1 MKTTVIKLTGLGCG
15 KCKKKV
21 EEISNNMNGISK
33 GVVDLETSTLTISF
47 ESEIAVD
54 FDHLKKEIIKA
65 GYGIVNEEKINKKES
80 EKNSNTIKTGDRI
93 RSEKEESI
101 IESGSLITETIE
113 IGGITC
119 QAYVRTIETK
129 TGKLDG
135 VEKANINF
143 LTSKLEIVFDPRRVT
158 LETIKKTIEYAG
170 YKVIEEEL
178 VEDLT
183 LKIEGL
189 TCQSCVRSI
198 EVNLG
203 KENGVNEVVVNLA
216 TEKMRIKFN
225 KKEIKLS
232 QIRKKIESLGFKA
245 IKNNGNMDFDKK
257 KLELKKKWYE
267 LMGLLFFGGV
277 ILYIAMGSMLGA
289 SLPKIIDLNKN
300 PLNFALIQLLFTM
313 PVVYLG
319 RRFYLVGFKVLFRNP
334 NMDSLIAIGTG
345 SAILYSLYGTL
356 EIYMGNITM
365 AHHLY
370 YESAVVILALISL
383 GKYLEDVSKGKT
395 SEAIKKLGNLRP
407 KMANLMKDGEII
419 EIEIEEVEVGDIVLV
434 KPGGKIPVDGM
445 VINGQT
451 SVDESMLTGESL
463 PVKKMVGDRVVGAS
477 INKNGSIQVE
487 TKAVGEDST
496 LAHIIKLVE
505 DAQGSKA
512 PIARMAD
519 IISGYFVPI
528 VIVIAM
534 ISSSLWY
541 LAGKLGWIELNNDP
555 SIFAL
560 TIFIAVLVIAC
571 PCSLGL
577 ATPTAI
583 MVGTGMGAKNG
594 ILIKGGEAL
603 ETTYK
608 LNYII
613 FDKTGTITLGK
624 PKVTDIEKSEKIG
637 AIDKEK
643 LLQLAGSL
651 ETHSEHP
658 LGEAIIEEVKVRGM
672 KLLKV
677 SGFNS
682 ITGMGIVGVVE
693 EKTILVGNEKLMIK
707 YNIEI
712 LSKDKEKIDQLAKQ
726 GKTPMMIAI
735 GGKFSGIIAVADPIK
750 ESSRKAIQNLKDM
763 GIKVAMITGDNKKTA
778 EAIGKQVGI
787 DVVLSEVMPEDK
799 IEEVKKLQEQGYK
812 VGMVGDGINDAPA
825 LAQADVGIGIA
836 SGTDVAMESA
846 DIVLMKSDLKDVAVA
861 IELSRATIKNI
872 KQNLFWAF
880 GYNTLGIP
888 VAAGVLY
895 IFGGPLLNPMIAGAA
910 MAMSSVS
917 VVSNALRLKLFKSRY

>member
-1 MKTTVIKLTGLGCG
+1 MKTKIINLTGLGCG

-21 EEISNNMNGISK
+21 EEISNNIDGISK
-33 GVVDLETSTLTISF
+33 GVVNLEASTLTINF
-47 ESEIAVD
+47 ESEILVD
-54 FDHLKKEIIKA
+54 FNYLKKEIIKA
-65 GYGIVNEEKINKKES
+65 GYKVVEKENNNKISYKIEP
-80 EKNSNTIKTGDRI
+80 
-93 RSEKEESI
+93 EKEESPVENRSLTTEI
-101 IESGSLITETIE
+101 IEIK
-113 IGGITC
+113 GITC
-119 QAYVRTIETK
+119 QACVRTIETK

-135 VEKANINF
+135 VEKSNINF
-143 LTSKLEIVFDPRRVT
+143 LTSKLEIVFDPQKVSI
-158 LETIKKTIEYAG
+158 ETIKKTIEYAG
-170 YKVIEEEL
+170 YEVIEKEL
-178 VEDLT
+178 IEDLT
-183 LKIEGL
+183 LKIEGM

-203 KENGVNEVVVNLA
+203 KEKGVSEVVVNLT

-225 KKEIKLS
+225 KKDIKLS
-232 QIRKKIESLGFKA
+232 QIIKRVESLGFKA
-245 IKNNGNMDFDKK
+245 IKNTENLDYDKK

-289 SLPKIIDLNKN
+289 SLPNIIDLNKN
-300 PLNFALIQLLFTM
+300 PLNFALIQMVFTI

-319 RRFYLVGFKVLFRNP
+319 RRFYLIGFKVLFRNP

-345 SAILYSLYGTL
+345 AAILYSLYGTF
-356 EIYMGNITM
+356 EVSIGNINM

-395 SEAIKKLGNLRP
+395 SEAIKKLGSLRP
-407 KMANLMKDGEII
+407 KMAAVIKDGKII
-419 EIEIEEVEVGDIVLV
+419 EVEVEEVEVGDIVLV
-434 KPGGKIPVDGM
+434 KPGEKIPVDGR
-445 VINGQT
+445 VVSGQT
-451 SVDESMLTGESL
+451 SIDESMLTGESM
-463 PVKKMVGDRVVGAS
+463 PVKKRIGDHVVGAS
-477 INKNGSIQVE
+477 INKNGSIQIE
-487 TKAVGEDST
+487 TKATGEDTT
-496 LAHIIKLVE
+496 LSHIIKLVE

-519 IISGYFVPI
+519 IISGYFVPV

-534 ISSSLWY
+534 VSSSLWY

-603 ETTYK
+603 ETTHK

-624 PKVTDIEKSEKIG
+624 PVVTDIIEAEENKI
-637 AIDKEK
+637 IKKEK

-651 ETHSEHP
+651 ETYSEHP
-658 LGEAIIEEVKVRGM
+658 LGEAIVEKVKTKEI

-677 SGFNS
+677 SKFNS
-682 ITGMGIVGVVE
+682 ITGMGIVGVIE
-693 EKTILVGNEKLMIK
+693 EKTILVGNEKLMVKNNIK
-707 YNIEI
+707 I
-712 LSKDKEKIDQLAKQ
+712 LPKDKEKIDKLAKQ

-735 GGKFSGIIAVADPIK
+735 EGKFSGIIAVADPIK

-778 EAIGKQVGI
+778 DAIGKQVGI

-799 IEEVKKLQEQGYK
+799 IEEVKKLQKQGYK

-825 LAQADVGIGIA
+825 LAQANIGIGIA
-836 SGTDVAMESA
+836 TGTDVAMESA

-880 GYNTLGIP
+880 GYNILGIP

-895 IFGGPLLNPMIAGAA
+895 IFGGPLLNPMIAGGA

-917 VVSNALRLKLFKSRY
+917 VVSNALRLKLFKSKY

>member
-1 MKTTVIKLTGLGCG
+1 MKTLVLKLTGLGCG

-21 EEISNNMNGISK
+21 EGIANNMDGVSK
-33 GVVDLETSTLTISF
+33 GVIDLENSTLTINF
-47 ESEIAVD
+47 ESEILVD
-54 FDHLKKEIIKA
+54 LDYLKKEIINA
-65 GYGIVNEEKINKKES
+65 GYGVLEQGENKKDKK
-80 EKNSNTIKTGDRI
+80 EKNENVEP
-93 RSEKEESI
+93 EKEQTI
-101 IESGSLITETIE
+101 IEGKVLTTEIIE
-113 IGGITC
+113 VGGITC
-119 QAYVRTIETK
+119 QACVRSIETK

-135 VEKANINF
+135 VEKADINF
-143 LTSKLEIVFDPRRVT
+143 LTSKLEIVFDSTKVN
-158 LETIKKTIEYAG
+158 LDTIKKTIEYAG
-170 YKVIEEEL
+170 YEVIEKSFM
-178 VEDLT
+178 EDIT
-183 LKIEGL
+183 LKIEGM

-203 KENGVNEVVVNLA
+203 KEQGVDEVVVNLT

-232 QIRKKIESLGFKA
+232 QIKKKVESLGFKA
-245 IKNNGNMDFDKK
+245 VKDERDLDFDKK

-267 LMGLLFFGGV
+267 LMGMLFFGGV

-289 SLPKIIDLNKN
+289 SLPGVIDLDKN
-300 PLNFALIQLLFTM
+300 PMNFAMIQLLFTI

-345 SAILYSLYGTL
+345 AAILYSLYGTL

-395 SEAIKKLGNLRP
+395 SEAIKKLGSLRP
-407 KMANLMKDGEII
+407 KMAAILKDGQII
-419 EIEIEEVEVGDIVLV
+419 EVEVEEVEVGDIVLV
-434 KPGGKIPVDGM
+434 KPGEKVPVDGI
-445 VINGQT
+445 VISGQT
-451 SVDESMLTGESL
+451 SIDESMLTGESI
-463 PVKKMVGDRVVGAS
+463 PVKKRVGDRVVGAS
-477 INKNGSIQVE
+477 INKNGSIQIE
-487 TKAVGEDST
+487 TKATGEDTT
-496 LAHIIKLVE
+496 LSHIIKLVE

-519 IISGYFVPI
+519 IISGYFVPV

-534 ISSSLWY
+534 ISSTLWY
-541 LAGKLGWIELNNDP
+541 LAGKLGWMELNNDP

-603 ETTYK
+603 ETTHK
-608 LNYII
+608 LDYII

-624 PKVTDIEKSEKIG
+624 PVVTDVVEGEESRI
-637 AIDKEK
+637 IDREK

-658 LGEAIIEEVKVRGM
+658 LGDAIVEEVKTRGM
-672 KLLKV
+672 KLLEV
-677 SGFNS
+677 NGFNS
-682 ITGMGIVGVVE
+682 VTGMGIVGVVE
-693 EKTILVGNEKLMIK
+693 KKSILVGNQKLMVK
-707 YNIEI
+707 NNVEV
-712 LSKDKEKIDQLAKQ
+712 LEEDKEKVDQLAKQ
-726 GKTPMMIAI
+726 GKTPMMVAI
-735 GGKFSGIIAVADPIK
+735 DGKLSGIIAVADPIK

-763 GIKVAMITGDNKKTA
+763 GIQVAMITGDNKKTA
-778 EAIGKQVGI
+778 DAIGEQVGI
-787 DVVLSEVMPEDK
+787 DMVLSEVMPEDK
-799 IEEVKKLQEQGYK
+799 IEEVKKLQEQGYR

-825 LAQADVGIGIA
+825 LAQADIGIGIA

-888 VAAGVLY
+888 VAAGLLY

-917 VVSNALRLKLFKSRY
+917 VVSNALRLKLFKSKY

>member
-1 MKTTVIKLTGLGCG
+1 MKTRVINLTGLGCG

-21 EEISNNMNGISK
+21 EEIANDMDGISK
-33 GVVDLETSTLTISF
+33 GVVDLENSTLTINF
-47 ESEIAVD
+47 ENDILVD

-65 GYGIVNEEKINKKES
+65 GYGIVEQEKNTKEKNESHTIETSDSVES
-80 EKNSNTIKTGDRI
+80 EKEQSVAEG
-93 RSEKEESI
+93 EF
-101 IESGSLITETIE
+101 LITENIE

-119 QAYVRTIETK
+119 QACVRTIETK
-129 TGKLDG
+129 TGKLNG

-143 LTSKLEIVFDPRRVT
+143 LTSKLEIVFDPKRVNLDT
-158 LETIKKTIEYAG
+158 IKETIKYAG
-170 YKVIEEEL
+170 YEVIEKESM
-178 VEDLT
+178 EDLT
-183 LKIEGL
+183 LKIEGM

-203 KENGVNEVVVNLA
+203 KEKGVNEVVVNLT

-245 IKNNGNMDFDKK
+245 IKDQGALDFDKK

-277 ILYIAMGSMLGA
+277 ILYIAMGSMLGV
-289 SLPKIIDLNKN
+289 SLPEIINLNKN
-300 PLNFALIQLLFTM
+300 PLNFAMIQLAFTI
-313 PVVYLG
+313 PVIYLG

-345 SAILYSLYGTL
+345 AAILYSLYGTF
-356 EIYMGNITM
+356 EIYMGNIAM

-395 SEAIKKLGNLRP
+395 SEAIKKLGSLRP
-407 KMANLMKDGEII
+407 KMANLMKNGEII
-419 EIEIEEVEVGDIVLV
+419 EIEVEEVEVGDIVLV
-434 KPGGKIPVDGM
+434 KPGEKIPVDGR
-445 VINGQT
+445 VISGQT
-451 SVDESMLTGESL
+451 SVDESMLTGESM
-463 PVKKMVGDRVVGAS
+463 PVKKVVGDHVVGAS
-477 INKNGSIQVE
+477 INKNGSIQIE
-487 TKAVGEDST
+487 TKATGEDTT

-519 IISGYFVPI
+519 IISGYFVPV

-534 ISSSLWY
+534 VSSSLWY

-603 ETTYK
+603 ETTHK
-608 LNYII
+608 LDYII

-624 PKVTDIEKSEKIG
+624 PKVTDVVEAEEIG
-637 AIDKEK
+637 MVDKEK

-658 LGEAIIEEVKVRGM
+658 LGEAIIEEVKAKGM
-672 KLLKV
+672 KFLSV
-677 SGFNS
+677 SGFDS
-682 ITGMGIVGVVE
+682 ITGMGIAGVVE
-693 EKTILVGNEKLMIK
+693 EKNILIGNEKLMVK
-707 YNIEI
+707 NNVKV
-712 LSKDKEKIDQLAKQ
+712 LSEDKEKIDQLAKQ

-735 GGKFSGIIAVADPIK
+735 EGKFSGIIAVADPIK
-750 ESSRKAIQNLKDM
+750 ESSRKAIQNLKNM
-763 GIKVAMITGDNKKTA
+763 SINVAMITGDNKKTA
-778 EAIGKQVGI
+778 DAIGKQVGI
-787 DVVLSEVMPEDK
+787 EMVLSEVMPEDK
-799 IEEVKKLQEQGYK
+799 IEEVKKLQQQGYK

-825 LAQADVGIGIA
+825 LAQAEIGIGIA

-917 VVSNALRLKLFKSRY
+917 VVSNALRLKLFKSKY

>member
-1 MKTTVIKLTGLGCG
+1 MKTMVLKLTGLGCG

-21 EEISNNMNGISK
+21 EGIANNIDGVSK
-33 GVVDLETSTLTISF
+33 GVVDLEASALTIDF
-47 ESEIAVD
+47 ESEILVD
-54 FDHLKKEIIKA
+54 FDHLKKEIINA
-65 GYGIVNEEKINKKES
+65 GYGVLEQGKNKEENNELHTI
-80 EKNSNTIKTGDRI
+80 KNSESVG
-93 RSEKEESI
+93 SEKEQSI
-101 IESGSLITETIE
+101 IENKVLVTEIIE

-119 QAYVRTIETK
+119 QACVRTIETK
-129 TGKLDG
+129 TGKLAG
-135 VEKANINF
+135 VEKADINF
-143 LTSKLEIVFDPRRVT
+143 LTSKLEIVFDSTKVN
-158 LETIKKTIEYAG
+158 LDTIKKTIEYAG
-170 YKVIEEEL
+170 YEVIEEGFI
-178 VEDLT
+178 EDIT
-183 LKIEGL
+183 LKIEGM

-203 KENGVNEVVVNLA
+203 KEQGVDEVVVNLT

-232 QIRKKIESLGFKA
+232 QIRKKVEALGFKA
-245 IKNNGNMDFDKK
+245 VKDEKDPGFDKK

-267 LMGLLFFGGV
+267 LMGMLFFGGV

-289 SLPKIIDLNKN
+289 SLPGIIDLDKN
-300 PLNFALIQLLFTM
+300 PMNFALIQLLFTI

-319 RRFYLVGFKVLFRNP
+319 KRFYLVGFKVLFRNP

-345 SAILYSLYGTL
+345 AAILYSLYGTL
-356 EIYMGNITM
+356 EIYMGNLTM

-395 SEAIKKLGNLRP
+395 SEAIKKLGSLRP
-407 KMANLMKDGEII
+407 KMAALMKDGEII
-419 EIEIEEVEVGDIVLV
+419 EVEVEEVEVGDIVLV
-434 KPGGKIPVDGM
+434 KPGEKIPVDGV

-451 SVDESMLTGESL
+451 SVDESMLTGESI
-463 PVKKMVGDRVVGAS
+463 PVKKRAGDRVVGAS
-477 INKNGSIQVE
+477 INKNGSIQIE
-487 TKAVGEDST
+487 TKATGEDTT
-496 LAHIIKLVE
+496 LSHIIKLVE

-519 IISGYFVPI
+519 IISGYFVPV

-534 ISSSLWY
+534 VSSTLWY

-603 ETTYK
+603 ETTHK
-608 LNYII
+608 LDYII

-624 PKVTDIEKSEKIG
+624 PKVTDIVESEKDG
-637 AIDKEK
+637 VIDKQR

-658 LGEAIIEEVKVRGM
+658 LGDAIVEEVKARGM
-672 KLLKV
+672 KLLEV

-682 ITGMGIVGVVE
+682 VTGMGIAGVVE
-693 EKTILVGNEKLMIK
+693 EKAILVGNEKLMVK
-707 YNIEI
+707 NNIEV
-712 LSKDKEKIDQLAKQ
+712 SPEDKERIDQLAKQ
-726 GKTPMMIAI
+726 GKTPMMVAI
-735 GGKFSGIIAVADPIK
+735 EGKFSGIIAVADPIK

-763 GIKVAMITGDNKKTA
+763 GIQVAMITGDNKKTA
-778 EAIGKQVGI
+778 DAIGEQVGI
-787 DVVLSEVMPEDK
+787 DMVLSEVMPEDK
-799 IEEVKKLQEQGYK
+799 IEEVKKLQEQEYR

-825 LAQADVGIGIA
+825 LAQANIGIGIA

-888 VAAGVLY
+888 VAAGLLY

-917 VVSNALRLKLFKSRY
+917 VVSNALRLKLFKSKY

>member
-1 MKTTVIKLTGLGCG
+1 MKTTTIKLTGLGCG

-21 EEISNNMNGISK
+21 EEIANKIDGVSK
-33 GVVDLETSTLTISF
+33 GVVDLEESTLTINY
-47 ESEIAVD
+47 ESEILVD
-54 FDHLKKEIIKA
+54 LDHLKKKIIKA
-65 GYGIVNEEKINKKES
+65 GYGILEEENQLHSTDITDSIEVKKEQS
-80 EKNSNTIKTGDRI
+80 ITEDKN
-93 RSEKEESI
+93 
-101 IESGSLITETIE
+101 LVTETIE

-119 QAYVRTIETK
+119 QACVRTIETK

-135 VEKANINF
+135 VERANINF
-143 LTSKLEIVFDPRRVT
+143 LTNKLEITFDPKKLT
-158 LETIKKTIEYAG
+158 LDIIKKTIEYAG
-170 YKVIEEEL
+170 YEVIEAKL
-178 VEDLT
+178 IEDIT
-183 LKIEGL
+183 LKIEGM

-203 KENGVNEVVVNLA
+203 KEKGVDEVVVNLT

-225 KKEIKLS
+225 KKDIKLS
-232 QIRKKIESLGFKA
+232 QIIKKVEALGFKA
-245 IKNNGNMDFDKK
+245 IKNEKDIDLDKK
-257 KLELKKKWYE
+257 KLELQKKWYE
-267 LMGLLFFGGV
+267 LMGMLFFGGV

-289 SLPKIIDLNKN
+289 SLPDIIDLDKN
-300 PLNFALIQLLFTM
+300 PLNFAIIQLLFTI
-313 PVVYLG
+313 PVIYLG

-345 SAILYSLYGTL
+345 AAILYSLYGTF
-356 EIYMGNITM
+356 EVYMGNLMM

-395 SEAIKKLGNLRP
+395 SEAIKKLGSLRP
-407 KMANLMKDGEII
+407 KMAAIMKNGEII
-419 EIEIEEVEVGDIVLV
+419 EVGVEEVEVGDIVLV
-434 KPGGKIPVDGM
+434 KPGEKVPVDGI
-445 VINGQT
+445 VISGQT
-451 SVDESMLTGESL
+451 SIDESMLTGESI
-463 PVKKMVGDRVVGAS
+463 PVKKKIGDRVVGAS
-477 INKNGSIQVE
+477 INKNGSIQIE
-487 TKAVGEDST
+487 TKATGEDTT
-496 LAHIIKLVE
+496 LSHIIKLVE

-519 IISGYFVPI
+519 IISGYFVPV
-528 VIVIAM
+528 VIVIA
-534 ISSSLWY
+534 ILSSTLWY

-603 ETTYK
+603 ETTHK

-624 PKVTDIEKSEKIG
+624 PVVTDVVEAEEAGLINKEKI
-637 AIDKEK
+637 
-643 LLQLAGSL
+643 LQLAGSL

-658 LGEAIIEEVKVRGM
+658 LGDAIVEEVKNKEL
-672 KLLKV
+672 KLLEV

-693 EKTILVGNEKLMIK
+693 EKTILVGNEKLMVK
-707 YNIEI
+707 NKIEV
-712 LSKDKEKIDQLAKQ
+712 LSGAKEKIDQLAKQ

-735 GGKFSGIIAVADPIK
+735 DGKFSGIIAVADPIK
-750 ESSRKAIQNLKDM
+750 ESSKKAIQNLKNM
-763 GIKVAMITGDNKKTA
+763 GIQVAMITGDNKKTA
-778 EAIGKQVGI
+778 DAIGQQIEI
-787 DVVLSEVMPEDK
+787 DMVLSEVMPEDK
-799 IEEVKKLQEQGYK
+799 IKEVKKLQAQGYK

-825 LAQADVGIGIA
+825 LAQADIGIGIA
-836 SGTDVAMESA
+836 TGTDVAMESA

-917 VVSNALRLKLFKSRY
+917 VVSNALRLKFFKSKY

>member
-1 MKTTVIKLTGLGCG
+1 MKTKIMKLTGLGCG

-21 EEISNNMNGISK
+21 EEIANNTDGISK
-33 GVVDLETSTLTISF
+33 GVVSLENSTLTITF
-47 ESEIAVD
+47 ENKTLVN
-54 FDHLKKEIIKA
+54 FGYLKKEIIKA
-65 GYGIVNEEKINKKES
+65 GYGIVEDNNKIPEKVEIKKDRS
-80 EKNSNTIKTGDRI
+80 IKKDRLLTT
-93 RSEKEESI
+93 EI
-101 IESGSLITETIE
+101 IQIK
-113 IGGITC
+113 GITC
-119 QAYVRTIETK
+119 QACVRTIETK
-129 TGKLDG
+129 TKKLDG
-135 VEKANINF
+135 VEASNINF
-143 LTSKLEIVFDPRRVT
+143 LTSKLEIIFDPQKIN
-158 LETIKKTIEYAG
+158 LKIIKKTIEHAG
-170 YKVIEEEL
+170 YKVVEENLIE
-178 VEDLT
+178 DIT
-183 LKIEGL
+183 LKIEGM

-198 EVNLG
+198 EVNLS
-203 KENGVNEVVVNLA
+203 KEKGVNEVVVNLT

-225 KKEIKLS
+225 KKDIELS
-232 QIRKKIESLGFKA
+232 QIIKKVESLGFKA
-245 IKNNGNMDFDKK
+245 LKNQGDPDYDKK

-267 LMGLLFFGGV
+267 LMGSLFFGGV

-289 SLPKIIDLNKN
+289 SLPNIIDLNKT
-300 PLNFALIQLLFTM
+300 PLNFALIQMIFTI

-345 SAILYSLYGTL
+345 AAILYSLYGTFQ
-356 EIYMGNITM
+356 IYIGNTSM

-383 GKYLEDVSKGKT
+383 GKYLEEVSKGKT
-395 SEAIKKLGNLRP
+395 SEAIKKLGSLRP
-407 KMANLMKDGEII
+407 KMAAIIKDGEII
-419 EIEIEEVEVGDIVLV
+419 EVEVEEVEVGDIVLV
-434 KPGGKIPVDGM
+434 KPGEKIPVDGK
-445 VINGQT
+445 VISGQT
-451 SVDESMLTGESL
+451 SVDESMLTGESM
-463 PVKKMVGDRVVGAS
+463 PVKKRIGDRVVGAS
-477 INKNGSIQVE
+477 INKNGSIQIE
-487 TKAVGEDST
+487 TKATVEDST
-496 LAHIIKLVE
+496 LSHIIKLVE

-528 VIVIAM
+528 VILIAI

-541 LAGKLGWIELNNDP
+541 LAGKLRWIELNSDP

-603 ETTYK
+603 ETTHK

-624 PKVTDIEKSEKIG
+624 PIVTDIIKAEENKKIQIEKI
-637 AIDKEK
+637 
-643 LLQLAGSL
+643 LQLVGSL
-651 ETHSEHP
+651 ETYSEHP
-658 LGEAIIEEVKVRGM
+658 LGEAIVEKIKAEKI
-672 KLLKV
+672 KILDV
-677 SGFNS
+677 SEFNS
-682 ITGMGIVGVVE
+682 ITGMGIVGIVE
-693 EKTILVGNEKLMIK
+693 KKSILVGNIKLMIK
-707 YNIEI
+707 NNIKI
-712 LSKDKEKIDQLAKQ
+712 SQKDKEKIDHLANQ
-726 GKTPMMIAI
+726 GKTPMLISI
-735 GGKFSGIIAVADPIK
+735 EGSFSGIIAVADPIK
-750 ESSRKAIQNLKDM
+750 ESSKKAIQNLKDM

-778 EAIGKQVGI
+778 DAIGKQVGI
-787 DVVLSEVMPEDK
+787 DIILSEVMPEDK
-799 IEEVKKLQEQGYK
+799 IEEVKKLQKQGYK

-825 LAQADVGIGIA
+825 LAQANIGIGIA
-836 SGTDVAMESA
+836 TGTDVAMESA

-888 VAAGVLY
+888 IAAGILY
-895 IFGGPLLNPMIAGAA
+895 IFGGPLLNPMIAGGA

-917 VVSNALRLKLFKSRY
+917 VVSNALRLKFFKSKY

>member
-1 MKTTVIKLTGLGCG
+1 MKTKVINLTGLGCG
-15 KCKKKV
+15 KCRKKV
-21 EEISNNMNGISK
+21 EGIANDIDGVSK
-33 GVVDLETSTLTISF
+33 GIVDLEMSTLTIEF
-47 ESEIAVD
+47 ESEVLVD
-54 FDHLKKEIIKA
+54 FEYLKKKIIKA
-65 GYGIVNEEKINKKES
+65 GYGIMKEGKNESHITDTSDSGAPDKERSAAEGKI
-80 EKNSNTIKTGDRI
+80 
-93 RSEKEESI
+93 
-101 IESGSLITETIE
+101 LITETIE
-113 IGGITC
+113 VGGITC
-119 QAYVRTIETK
+119 QACVRTIETK

-135 VEKANINF
+135 VEKANVNF
-143 LTSKLEIVFDPRRVT
+143 LTNKLEIVFDPERMD
-158 LETIKKTIEYAG
+158 LNTIKKTIEYAG
-170 YKVIEEEL
+170 YEVIEKESM
-178 VEDLT
+178 EDLT
-183 LKIEGL
+183 LKIEGM

-203 KENGVNEVVVNLA
+203 KEKGVHEVVVNLT

-225 KKEIKLS
+225 RKEIKLS
-232 QIRKKIESLGFKA
+232 QIRKKVESLGFKA
-245 IKNNGNMDFDKK
+245 VKDQGEPDYDRK

-267 LMGLLFFGGV
+267 VMGLLFLGGI
-277 ILYIAMGSMLGA
+277 ILYIAMGSMVGV
-289 SLPKIIDLNKN
+289 SLPQIIDLNKN
-300 PLNFALIQLLFTM
+300 PLNFALIQLVFTI

-345 SAILYSLYGTL
+345 AAILYSLYGSL
-356 EIYMGNITM
+356 EIYAGNTAM

-395 SEAIKKLGNLRP
+395 SEAIKKLGSLRP

-419 EIEIEEVEVGDIVLV
+419 EIEVEEVELGDIVLV
-434 KPGGKIPVDGM
+434 KPGEKIPVDGR
-445 VINGQT
+445 VISGQT
-451 SVDESMLTGESL
+451 SVDESMLTGESM
-463 PVKKMVGDRVVGAS
+463 PVKKRIGDHVVGAS
-477 INKNGSIQVE
+477 INKNGSIQIE
-487 TKAVGEDST
+487 TKATGEDTT
-496 LAHIIKLVE
+496 LSHIIKLVE

-519 IISGYFVPI
+519 IISGYFVPV
-528 VIVIAM
+528 VIVIAVV
-534 ISSSLWY
+534 SSGLWY
-541 LAGKLGWIELNNDP
+541 LAGKSGWMELNNDP

-603 ETTYK
+603 ETTHK

-624 PKVTDIEKSEKIG
+624 PVVTDVVETGKIIE
-637 AIDKEK
+637 KEK

-658 LGEAIIEEVKVRGM
+658 LGEAIVEEVKVKGM

-682 ITGMGIVGVVE
+682 ITGMGIAGVVE
-693 EKTILVGNEKLMIK
+693 EKTILVGNEKLMVK
-707 YNIEI
+707 NKVEI
-712 LSKDKEKIDQLAKQ
+712 LPKDKDKIDQLAKQ
-726 GKTPMMIAI
+726 GKTPMMIAVE
-735 GGKFSGIIAVADPIK
+735 GKFSGIIAVADPIK

-763 GIKVAMITGDNKKTA
+763 GIQVAMITGDNKKTA
-778 EAIGKQVGI
+778 DAIGKQVGI
-787 DVVLSEVMPEDK
+787 DLVLSEVMPEDK
-799 IEEVKKLQEQGYK
+799 IEEVKKLQEEGYR

-825 LAQADVGIGIA
+825 LAQADIGIGIA
-836 SGTDVAMESA
+836 TGTDVAMESA

-880 GYNTLGIP
+880 AYNTTGIP
-888 VAAGVLY
+888 VAAGVLF
-895 IFGGPLLNPMIAGAA
+895 IFGGPLLNPMIAGGA

>member
-1 MKTTVIKLTGLGCG
+1 MKTKIINLTGLGCG

-21 EEISNNMNGISK
+21 EEITNNIDGISK
-33 GVVDLETSTLTISF
+33 GVVDLKASTLTINF
-47 ESEIAVD
+47 ESEILVD

-65 GYGIVNEEKINKKES
+65 GYGVV
-80 EKNSNTIKTGDRI
+80 
-93 RSEKEESI
+93 EKENKPSDK
-101 IESGSLITETIE
+101 IESKNEGSPVEDKILKTEIVE
-113 IGGITC
+113 IKGITC
-119 QAYVRTIETK
+119 QACVRTIETK

-135 VEKANINF
+135 VEKSNINF
-143 LTSKLEIVFDPRRVT
+143 LTSKLELVFDSQKINI
-158 LETIKKTIEYAG
+158 ETIKKTIEYAG
-170 YKVIEEEL
+170 YEVIEKEL
-178 VEDLT
+178 IEDLT
-183 LKIEGL
+183 LKIEGM

-203 KENGVNEVVVNLA
+203 KEKGVSEVVVNLT

-225 KKEIKLS
+225 KKNIKLS
-232 QIRKKIESLGFKA
+232 QIIKKVESLGFKA
-245 IKNNGNMDFDKK
+245 IKNQGDPDYDKK

-289 SLPKIIDLNKN
+289 SLPNIIDLNKN
-300 PLNFALIQLLFTM
+300 PLNFALIQMVFTI
-313 PVVYLG
+313 PVIYLG
-319 RRFYLVGFKVLFRNP
+319 RRFYLIGFKVLFRNP

-345 SAILYSLYGTL
+345 AAILYSLYGTFQ
-356 EIYMGNITM
+356 IYMGNITM

-395 SEAIKKLGNLRP
+395 SEAIKKLGSLRP
-407 KMANLMKDGEII
+407 KMAAVIKDGEII
-419 EIEIEEVEVGDIVLV
+419 EVEVDEVEVGDIVLV
-434 KPGGKIPVDGM
+434 KPGEKIPVDGR
-445 VINGQT
+445 VISGQT
-451 SVDESMLTGESL
+451 SVDESMLTGESM
-463 PVKKMVGDRVVGAS
+463 PVKKRIGDHVVGAS
-477 INKNGSIQVE
+477 INKNGSIQIE
-487 TKAVGEDST
+487 TKATGEDTT
-496 LAHIIKLVE
+496 LSLIIKLVE

-519 IISGYFVPI
+519 IISGYFVPV
-528 VIVIAM
+528 VIVIA
-534 ISSSLWY
+534 IVSSSLWY
-541 LAGKLGWIELNNDP
+541 LAGKLGWIKLNNDP

-603 ETTYK
+603 ETTHK

-624 PKVTDIEKSEKIG
+624 PVVTDIIEAEENKTIK
-637 AIDKEK
+637 KEK

-651 ETHSEHP
+651 ETYSEHP
-658 LGEAIIEEVKVRGM
+658 LGEAIVEKVKTKKVNLLEVSK
-672 KLLKV
+672 
-677 SGFNS
+677 FNS

-693 EKTILVGNEKLMIK
+693 KKIILVGNEKLMVKNNIK
-707 YNIEI
+707 IQP
-712 LSKDKEKIDQLAKQ
+712 KDKEKIDELAKQ

-735 GGKFSGIIAVADPIK
+735 EGKFSGIIAVADPIK
-750 ESSRKAIQNLKDM
+750 ESSKKAIQNLKDM

-778 EAIGKQVGI
+778 DAIGKQVGI
-787 DVVLSEVMPEDK
+787 DVVLSEVMPENK
-799 IEEVKKLQEQGYK
+799 IEEVKKLQKQGYK

-825 LAQADVGIGIA
+825 LAQANIGIGIA
-836 SGTDVAMESA
+836 TGTDVAMESA

-895 IFGGPLLNPMIAGAA
+895 IFGGPLLNPMIAGGA

>member
-1 MKTTVIKLTGLGCG
+1 MKTKIINLTGLGCG

-21 EEISNNMNGISK
+21 EEITNNIDGINK
-33 GVVDLETSTLTISF
+33 GVVNLEASTLTIYF
-47 ESEIAVD
+47 ESEILVD

-65 GYGIVNEEKINKKES
+65 GYGVG
-80 EKNSNTIKTGDRI
+80 EKNNKTIDKVK
-93 RSEKEESI
+93 SKKEESLVKD
-101 IESGSLITETIE
+101 ELLTTETILIE
-113 IGGITC
+113 GITC
-119 QAYVRTIETK
+119 QACVRTIETK

-135 VEKANINF
+135 VKNSNINF
-143 LTSKLEIVFDPRRVT
+143 LTSKLEIVFDSQKVN

-170 YKVIEEEL
+170 YKVVEEKLIEDIT
-178 VEDLT
+178 V
-183 LKIEGL
+183 KIEGM

-203 KENGVNEVVVNLA
+203 KEKGINEVVVNLT
-216 TEKMRIKFN
+216 TEKMRVKFN
-225 KKEIKLS
+225 KKDIKLS
-232 QIRKKIESLGFKA
+232 QIIKKVESLGFKA
-245 IKNNGNMDFDKK
+245 LKNQGDPDYDKK

-267 LMGLLFFGGV
+267 LLGLLFFGGV

-289 SLPKIIDLNKN
+289 SLPNIIDLDKN
-300 PLNFALIQLLFTM
+300 PLNFALIQMIFTI

-319 RRFYLVGFKVLFRNP
+319 RKFYLVGFKVLFRNP

-345 SAILYSLYGTL
+345 AAILYSLYGTFQ
-356 EIYMGNITM
+356 IYVGNISM

-370 YESAVVILALISL
+370 YESAVVIIALISL
-383 GKYLEDVSKGKT
+383 GKYLEEVSKGKT
-395 SEAIKKLGNLRP
+395 SEAIKKLGSLRP
-407 KMANLMKDGEII
+407 KMAAIIKDGEII
-419 EIEIEEVEVGDIVLV
+419 EVEVEEVEVGDIVLV
-434 KPGGKIPVDGM
+434 KPGEKIPVDGK
-445 VINGQT
+445 VISGQT
-451 SVDESMLTGESL
+451 SVDESMLTGESM
-463 PVKKMVGDRVVGAS
+463 PIKKRIGDRVVGAS
-477 INKNGSIQVE
+477 INKNGSIQIE
-487 TKAVGEDST
+487 TKAIGEDST
-496 LAHIIKLVE
+496 LSHIIKLVE

-528 VIVIAM
+528 VIVIA
-534 ISSSLWY
+534 IVSSSLWY

-603 ETTYK
+603 ETTHK

-624 PKVTDIEKSEKIG
+624 PVVTDILEAEENKTIKI
-637 AIDKEK
+637 EK

-658 LGEAIIEEVKVRGM
+658 LGEAIVEEVRLKKI
-672 KLLKV
+672 KLLSV
-677 SGFNS
+677 SKFNS
-682 ITGMGIVGVVE
+682 ITGMGIKGVVE
-693 EKTILVGNEKLMIK
+693 EKTVLVGNEKLMVKNNIK
-707 YNIEI
+707 I
-712 LSKDKEKIDQLAKQ
+712 LPKDKEKIDDLAKQ
-726 GKTPMMIAI
+726 GKTPMMIGI
-735 GGKFSGIIAVADPIK
+735 DGNFSGIIAVADPIK
-750 ESSRKAIQNLKDM
+750 ESSKKAIQNLKDM

-778 EAIGKQVGI
+778 DAIGKQVGI
-787 DVVLSEVMPEDK
+787 DFVLSEVMPEDK
-799 IEEVKKLQEQGYK
+799 IEEVKKLQKQGYK

-825 LAQADVGIGIA
+825 LAQANIGIGIA
-836 SGTDVAMESA
+836 TGTDIAMESA

-895 IFGGPLLNPMIAGAA
+895 IFDGPLLNPMIAGGA

-917 VVSNALRLKLFKSRY
+917 VVTNALRLKLFKSKY

>member
-1 MKTTVIKLTGLGCG
+1 MKTTTIKLTGLGCG

-21 EEISNNMNGISK
+21 EEIANNIDGISK
-33 GVVDLETSTLTISF
+33 GVVDLEESNLIINY
-47 ESEIAVD
+47 ESEILVD

-65 GYGIVNEEKINKKES
+65 GYGILEGDKNNNKEVEPS
-80 EKNSNTIKTGDRI
+80 HIIDVT
-93 RSEKEESI
+93 ESI
-101 IESGSLITETIE
+101 EVKKYQSVIENENLVTETIE

-119 QAYVRTIETK
+119 QACVRTIETK

-135 VEKANINF
+135 IEKANINF
-143 LTSKLEIVFDPRRVT
+143 LTSKLEITFDPKKVT
-158 LETIKKTIEYAG
+158 LDIIKKTIEYAG
-170 YKVIEEEL
+170 YEVIEGKL
-178 VEDLT
+178 IEDIT
-183 LKIEGL
+183 LKIEGM

-203 KENGVNEVVVNLA
+203 KEQGVNDVVVNLT

-232 QIRKKIESLGFKA
+232 QIIKKVETLGFKA
-245 IKNNGNMDFDKK
+245 IKDEIDIDFDKK

-267 LMGLLFFGGV
+267 LIGMLFFGGV

-289 SLPKIIDLNKN
+289 SLPNIIDLDEN
-300 PLNFALIQLLFTM
+300 PLNFAIIQLLFTI
-313 PVVYLG
+313 PVIYLG
-319 RRFYLVGFKVLFRNP
+319 RRFYLIGFKVLFRNP

-345 SAILYSLYGTL
+345 AAILYSLYGTF
-356 EIYMGNITM
+356 EIYMGNIMM

-370 YESAVVILALISL
+370 YESAVVILALIYL

-395 SEAIKKLGNLRP
+395 SEAIKKLGSLRP
-407 KMANLMKDGEII
+407 KMAAIMKNGEII
-419 EIEIEEVEVGDIVLV
+419 EVGVEEVEVGDIVLV
-434 KPGGKIPVDGM
+434 KPGEKIPVDGI
-445 VINGQT
+445 VISGQT
-451 SVDESMLTGESL
+451 SIDESMLTGESL
-463 PVKKMVGDRVVGAS
+463 PVKKKIGDRVVGAS
-477 INKNGSIQVE
+477 INKNGSIQIE
-487 TKAVGEDST
+487 TKATGEDTT
-496 LAHIIKLVE
+496 LSHIIKLVE

-519 IISGYFVPI
+519 VISGYFVPV
-528 VIVIAM
+528 VIVIA
-534 ISSSLWY
+534 ILSSTLWY

-603 ETTYK
+603 ETTHK
-608 LNYII
+608 LDYII

-624 PKVTDIEKSEKIG
+624 PVVTDIVKTKENEG
-637 AIDKEK
+637 IDREK

-658 LGEAIIEEVKVRGM
+658 LGDAIVEEVKNKEL
-672 KLLKV
+672 KLLEV

-707 YNIEI
+707 NKIEV
-712 LSKDKEKIDQLAKQ
+712 LSKNKKKIDQLAKQ

-735 GGKFSGIIAVADPIK
+735 DDKFSGIIAVADPIK

-763 GIKVAMITGDNKKTA
+763 GIQVAMITGDNKKTA
-778 EAIGKQVGI
+778 DAIGEQVGI
-787 DVVLSEVMPEDK
+787 DMVLSEVMPEDK
-799 IEEVKKLQEQGYK
+799 IKEVKKLQEQGYK

-825 LAQADVGIGIA
+825 LAQADIGIGIA

-888 VAAGVLY
+888 VAAGLLY

>member
-1 MKTTVIKLTGLGCG
+1 MNTVILKLTGLGCG

-21 EEISNNMNGISK
+21 EEIANNTDGIDK
-33 GVVDLETSTLTISF
+33 GVVDLEASTLTIDF
-47 ESEIAVD
+47 ESEILVD
-54 FDHLKKEIIKA
+54 LDHLKKEIVKA
-65 GYGIVNEEKINKKES
+65 GYGVLEQGEINSNKKNKRVEP
-80 EKNSNTIKTGDRI
+80 EKDKPMKKDKG
-93 RSEKEESI
+93 
-101 IESGSLITETIE
+101 LITETLE
-113 IGGITC
+113 IGGMTC
-119 QAYVRTIETK
+119 QACVRTIETK
-129 TGKLDG
+129 TGKLPG
-135 VEKANINF
+135 VEKADINF
-143 LTSKLEIVFDPRRVT
+143 LTSKLEIVFDSTRVN
-158 LETIKKTIEYAG
+158 LDTIKKTIEYAG
-170 YKVIEEEL
+170 YEVIEEEL
-178 VEDLT
+178 VEDVT
-183 LKIEGL
+183 LKIEGM

-203 KENGVNEVVVNLA
+203 KEPGVNEVVVNLT

-232 QIRKKIESLGFKA
+232 QIRKKVESLGFKA
-245 IKNNGNMDFDKK
+245 VKDERDGDFDKK

-267 LMGLLFFGGV
+267 LMGMLFFGGV

-289 SLPKIIDLNKN
+289 SLPEIIDLDKN
-300 PLNFALIQLLFTM
+300 PMNFAMIQLLFTL

-319 RRFYLVGFKVLFRNP
+319 RRFYLVGFKVIFRNP

-345 SAILYSLYGTL
+345 AAILYSLYGTL
-356 EIYMGNITM
+356 EIYMGNAAM

-395 SEAIKKLGNLRP
+395 SEAIKKLGSLRP
-407 KMANLMKDGEII
+407 KMAALMKDGEII
-419 EIEIEEVEVGDIVLV
+419 EVEVEEVEVGDIVLV
-434 KPGGKIPVDGM
+434 KPGEKIPVDGI
-445 VINGQT
+445 VIGGQT
-451 SVDESMLTGESL
+451 SVDESMLTGESI
-463 PVKKMVGDRVVGAS
+463 PVKKRTGDRVVGAS

-487 TKAVGEDST
+487 TKATGEDTT
-496 LAHIIKLVE
+496 LSHIIKLVE

-519 IISGYFVPI
+519 IISGYFVPV
-528 VIVIAM
+528 VILIAM
-534 ISSSLWY
+534 VSSTIWY
-541 LAGKLGWIELNNDP
+541 LAGKLGWTELNNDP

-603 ETTYK
+603 ETTHK
-608 LNYII
+608 LDYII

-624 PKVTDIEKSEKIG
+624 PVVTDIVEGKGSRE
-637 AIDKEK
+637 IDEEK
-643 LLQLAGSL
+643 LLKLAGSL

-658 LGEAIIEEVKVRGM
+658 LGEAIVEEVKTRGLE
-672 KLLKV
+672 LLKV
-677 SGFNS
+677 DNFNS
-682 ITGMGIVGVVE
+682 ITGMGIAGVVE
-693 EKTILVGNEKLMIK
+693 EKNILVGNEKLMIK
-707 YNIEI
+707 NNIEV
-712 LSKDKEKIDQLAKQ
+712 SPEDKERIDHLAKQ
-726 GKTPMMIAI
+726 GKTPMMVAVD
-735 GGKFSGIIAVADPIK
+735 GKFSGIIAVADPIK

-763 GIKVAMITGDNKKTA
+763 GIQVAMITGDNKKTA
-778 EAIGKQVGI
+778 DAIGEQVGI
-787 DVVLSEVMPEDK
+787 DMVLSEVMPEDK
-799 IEEVKKLQEQGYK
+799 IEEVKKLQEKGYK

-825 LAQADVGIGIA
+825 LAQANIGIGIA
-836 SGTDVAMESA
+836 TGTDVAMESA

-917 VVSNALRLKLFKSRY
+917 VVSNALRLKLFKSKY